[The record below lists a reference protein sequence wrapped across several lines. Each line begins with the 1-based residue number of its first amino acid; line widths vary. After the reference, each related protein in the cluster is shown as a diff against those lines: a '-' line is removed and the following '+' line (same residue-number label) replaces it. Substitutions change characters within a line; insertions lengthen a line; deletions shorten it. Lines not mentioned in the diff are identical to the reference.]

1 MDEVFRSFKKA
12 SSKFFKSFSNNLMKG
27 NTDKC
32 HLLVGSSNTVNIRV
46 EDFDKKL

>member
-1 MDEVFRSFKKA
+1 
-12 SSKFFKSFSNNLMKG
+12 MKG

-46 EDFDKKL
+46 EDFDKKLWETLTT